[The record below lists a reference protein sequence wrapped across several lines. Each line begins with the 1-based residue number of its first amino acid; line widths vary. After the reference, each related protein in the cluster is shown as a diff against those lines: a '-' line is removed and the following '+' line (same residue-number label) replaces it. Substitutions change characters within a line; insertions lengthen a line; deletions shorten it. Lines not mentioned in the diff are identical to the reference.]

1 MNSDNRERRKRS
13 RECWGVGTRRVGG
26 VAGEVSE
33 LCGNGLEGRT
43 LGQGVEGQHVTRLS
57 LLSMGD
63 HNVFFFSLES
73 IAMRVEKRT
82 MTSNYFS
89 NRTFYYLLRIFSR
102 NKVHNMTTKSKAC

>member
-1 MNSDNRERRKRS
+1 MWERAGRKDAGAS
-13 RECWGVGTRRVGG
+13 CGG
-26 VAGEVSE
+26 PACHEIVTVLST
-33 LCGNGLEGRT
+33 GN
-43 LGQGVEGQHVTRLS
+43 
-57 LLSMGD
+57 
-63 HNVFFFSLES
+63 HNVFFFSLKS